1 MILSIRNLSKTYTS
15 REGRVTALNALNLT
29 IEPGQIFGLLG
40 PNGAGKTTTVKA
52 IMGFIV
58 PSSGSVVFN
67 GKTMSSMEP
76 RKDIGYLP
84 ESYRPN
90 PNLTVSE
97 YIGIQCRL
105 AGMQEEDIAA
115 EVNRLLQLVG
125 MDTVPKRK
133 ISNLSKGMGQRV
145 GLAQAFAGSPPM
157 LILDEPTSGLDPLG
171 RREVIDLLM
180 RMKAQGTTILFCSHI
195 LSEVERLCDQ
205 IGILVGGNLQFIGT
219 AEKFLNKWQTT
230 DFEEAFI
237 QEAQCA

>member
-1 MILSIRNLSKTYTS
+1 MILSISNLSKSYKS
-15 REGRVTALNALNLT
+15 KEGSVNALNALNLT
-29 IEPGQIFGLLG
+29 IKPGQIFGLLG
-40 PNGAGKTTTVKA
+40 PNGAGKTTTVKS
-52 IMGFIV
+52 IMGFII

-67 GKTMSSMEP
+67 GKRMTSMEP
-76 RKDIGYLP
+76 RTEIGYLP

-90 PNLTVSE
+90 PNLTVGE

-105 AGMQEEDIAA
+105 TGMQEKDIAA

-125 MDTVPKRK
+125 MDKVPKRK

-219 AEKFLNKWQTT
+219 AQKFLNKWQAT